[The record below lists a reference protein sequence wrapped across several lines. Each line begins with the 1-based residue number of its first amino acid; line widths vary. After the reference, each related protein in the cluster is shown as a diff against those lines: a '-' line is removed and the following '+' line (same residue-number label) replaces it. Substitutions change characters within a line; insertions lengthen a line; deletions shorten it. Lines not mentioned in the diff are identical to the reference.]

1 MGCKARKGARAF
13 PSYCCELQSPI
24 RWAVRQRTRLLPRF
38 DPRRG
43 TMRYVLYLLLVMA
56 FAMEVHAVVVNN
68 IADALAWSFGVIT
81 VALLIN
87 VEKHERDDE

>member
-1 MGCKARKGARAF
+1 
-13 PSYCCELQSPI
+13 
-24 RWAVRQRTRLLPRF
+24 
-38 DPRRG
+38 
-43 TMRYVLYLLLVMA
+43 MA